1 MWPYLVGMTR
11 MPSYDRDAALEAAV
25 RLFWAKGY
33 HATSLKDLEAALNMR
48 PGSIYAAFKSKQ
60 ALFLAAMERYFE
72 KLQTGFRAHMAQAD
86 SPLAGLTRFLR
97 AYAED
102 GPGARVHACLLLKT
116 LLEATT
122 TDSEIADPARDY
134 LDRMKGEF
142 EAGFLAAK
150 AAGDLPDTADTG
162 RLARRYQAALTSL
175 QVELQR
181 GLSGAELSGFVDD
194 LTEPFEQL
202 AAETAS

>member
-1 MWPYLVGMTR
+1 MTR
-11 MPSYDRDAALEAAV
+11 MPAYDRDAALEAAV

-33 HATSLKDLEAALNMR
+33 HATSLKDLEGALDMR

-72 KLQTGFRAHMAQAD
+72 KMQAGFRGHMSAAP
-86 SPLAGLTRFLR
+86 SPLQGLVSFLR

-102 GPGARVHACLLLKT
+102 GSGARTHACLLLKT

-122 TDSEIADPARDY
+122 TESDIADPARAY
-134 LDRMKGEF
+134 LDRMKAEF
-142 EAGFLAAK
+142 EAAFVAARD
-150 AAGDLPDTADTG
+150 AGELPGGADPA

-175 QVELQR
+175 QIELQR
-181 GLSGAELSGFVDD
+181 GLAGAELEGFVAD
-194 LTEPFEQL
+194 LTEPFGKL
-202 AAETAS
+202 AAETAN

>member
-1 MWPYLVGMTR
+1 MTR
-11 MPSYDRDAALEAAV
+11 MPAYDRDAALEAAI

-33 HATSLKDLEAALNMR
+33 HATSLKDLENALNMR

-72 KLQTGFRAHMAQAD
+72 KMQAGFRAHMAEAA
-86 SPLAGLTRFLR
+86 SPLHGLTSFLR

-102 GPGARVHACLLLKT
+102 GSSVRVHACLLLKT

-142 EAGFLAAK
+142 EAGLSAAQ
-150 AAGDLPDTADTG
+150 AAGEFPDAADTA

-181 GLSGAELSGFVDD
+181 GLSGEELAGFVED
-194 LTEPFEQL
+194 LVEPFDRL
-202 AAETAS
+202 AEEAAS